1 MSHITISTNRCQ
13 CEFHVISCEEIRSVK
28 RYIVIID
35 DMLSWKDHIDM

>member
-1 MSHITISTNRCQ
+1 MIIIHIKPHIFLG
-13 CEFHVISCEEIRSVK
+13 EFHVISCEEIRSVK